1 VRHPGAPLLLAATL
15 AVVAMPRGAAAQ
27 GPRAG
32 ARDRPWIAWPVAAPP
47 QRPFHTGPGGLA
59 ARWRLP
65 RPARL
70 LPRDL
75 APPDL
80 ALAAAFAA
88 ALWVDAAQTRE
99 AARRGWRGWRETN
112 PLLGPRPGIGSITA
126 YTVAAGVTTLG
137 VAAALPRPWR
147 RAWLAGACAVELTAV
162 GGAVR
167 AGLGV
172 PLR

>member
-1 VRHPGAPLLLAATL
+1 MRRACTSLL
-15 AVVAMPRGAAAQ
+15 VAAAVAALWAPRPAPAQ
-27 GPRAG
+27 APGGGAGP
-32 ARDRPWIAWPVAAPP
+32 ARRTVWPVAAPP
-47 QRPFHTGPGGLA
+47 QRPLHTAPGLLA
-59 ARWRLP
+59 AQWRFP

-80 ALAAAFAA
+80 ALAAAFTA

-112 PLLGPRPGIGSITA
+112 PLLGPRPGIGRLTA

-137 VAAALPRPWR
+137 VAAALPRAWR
-147 RAWLAGACAVELTAV
+147 RAWLAAAVAVELATTA
-162 GGAVR
+162 GAAR